1 VQVGPTFR
9 AFLAAVGH
17 VIAGIASEEPAVAGA
32 AVDHAL
38 AGISFEQV
46 MAGATVLPTRRP
58 MLSITRF
65 WALLNVLALASL
77 TLTLMSS
84 LGGTLKAS
92 VSSPRGNH

>member
-1 VQVGPTFR
+1 
-9 AFLAAVGH
+9 
-17 VIAGIASEEPAVAGA
+17 
-32 AVDHAL
+32 
-38 AGISFEQV
+38 
-46 MAGATVLPTRRP
+46 